1 LTRLVAFRCDGDDRI
16 GAGHVSRCLQLAR
29 AFEAAGTG
37 TVFVGRF
44 AGTAARLLD
53 SAGVTPVSPWPGPGG
68 ITPEADAA
76 VLDSYEIPFPD
87 IEALSAEV
95 PTAAL
100 VDGAGAP
107 RATAVL
113 SYHPGTSRRLR
124 APEETRTVQGP
135 DYAPVDPAF
144 VTVRRSRGFTR
155 ALVTFGGRPADAPL
169 LAAVTAALERAGPFE
184 FDAGPGSAGFRE
196 RVRQADFA
204 VSGAGVTPYELA
216 CAGVPAIL
224 VALAENQQVVAADFA
239 AAGLAVSAGDGQL
252 LDEGLAL
259 LSHEAERARIAAQGP
274 TTVDGYGSYRAR
286 DALEAAFAGRPPPR
300 VLGYRPARN
309 EDSDLLLAWRNEPD
323 VRAASRV
330 TDPVT
335 PEEHASWLSA
345 SLANPNRLLFVVEQD
360 GDPAGTVR
368 IDREGRQAEISVTV
382 TDNRRSAGLGSQA
395 VREVGELVLA
405 ALPETEEILAE
416 IRLANTGSRRAFER
430 AGYGSPIPAEEG
442 WTVLRLDSRRLIETR
457 P

>member
-1 LTRLVAFRCDGDDRI
+1 MTRLVAFRCDGDDRI
-16 GAGHVSRCLQLAR
+16 GAGHTSRCLQLAR
-29 AFEAAGTG
+29 AFEAAGTE

-44 AGTAARLLD
+44 AGTAARLLE

-76 VLDSYEIPFPD
+76 VLDSYEIPFSD

-107 RATAVL
+107 RATVVL
-113 SYHPGTSRRLR
+113 SYHPGTSHRLR
-124 APEETRTVQGP
+124 APEETRAVQGP

-144 VTVRRSRGFTR
+144 VSARRSRDFAR
-155 ALVTFGGRPADAPL
+155 VLVTFGGRPADAPL
-169 LAAVTAALERAGPFE
+169 LATVTAALERAGAFE
-184 FDAGPGSAGFRE
+184 VDAGPGNTGFGE
-196 RVRQADFA
+196 RVARADFA

-216 CAGVPAIL
+216 CAGVPAVL
-224 VALAENQQVVAADFA
+224 LSLAENQQVVAEDFA

-252 LDEGLAL
+252 LDAGLAR
-259 LSHEAERARIAAQGP
+259 LSDEAERERIAAKGP
-274 TTVDGYGSYRAR
+274 ATVDGYGSYRAR

-300 VLGYRPARN
+300 VLRYRPARE

-323 VRAASRV
+323 VREASRV

-345 SLANPNRLLFVVEQD
+345 SLADADRFLFVVEQD

-368 IDREGRQAEISVTV
+368 IDREGKQAEISVTV
-382 TDNRRSAGLGSQA
+382 TGNRRSAGLGSQA

>member
-1 LTRLVAFRCDGDDRI
+1 LRRLVAFRCDGDDRI
-16 GAGHVSRCLQLAR
+16 GAGHASRCLQLAR
-29 AFEAAGTG
+29 AFEAAGIE

-44 AGTAARLLD
+44 AGTAARLLE

-76 VLDSYEIPFPD
+76 VLDSYEIPFAD

-113 SYHPGTSRRLR
+113 SYHPGASGRLR
-124 APEETRTVQGP
+124 ALQDTRAVQGP

-144 VTVRRSRGFTR
+144 VSARRPRGFAR
-155 ALVTFGGRPADAPL
+155 ALVTLGGRPADAPL
-169 LAAVTAALERAGPFE
+169 LAAVTAALERVGRFE
-184 FDAGPGSAGFRE
+184 VDAGPGNTEFRE
-196 RVRQADFA
+196 RVARADFA

-216 CAGVPAIL
+216 CAGVPAAL
-224 VALAENQQVVAADFA
+224 VCLAENQQAVAADFA
-239 AAGLAVSAGDGQL
+239 EAGLAASAGDGDL
-252 LDEGLAL
+252 LDEALAV
-259 LSHEAERARIAAQGP
+259 LSDEAERESIAAKG
-274 TTVDGYGSYRAR
+274 TASVDGYGSSRAR

-300 VLGYRPARN
+300 VLRYRPARH
-309 EDSDLLLAWRNEPD
+309 EDSDLLLGWRNEPD
-323 VRAASRV
+323 VRAASRA
-330 TDPVT
+330 TEPVT
-335 PEEHASWLSA
+335 AEEHARWLSA
-345 SLANPNRLLFVVEQD
+345 TLADPNRLLFVVEED

-368 IDREGRQAEISVTV
+368 IDRKGKQAEISVTV
-382 TDNRRSAGLGSQA
+382 TGNRRGAGVGSQA